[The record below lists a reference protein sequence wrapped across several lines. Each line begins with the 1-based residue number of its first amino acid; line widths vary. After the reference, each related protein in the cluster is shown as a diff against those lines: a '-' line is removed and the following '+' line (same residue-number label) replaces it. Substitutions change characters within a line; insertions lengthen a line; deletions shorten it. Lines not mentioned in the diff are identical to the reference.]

1 MSERISTWKLE
12 EEGSSGRHLTGKRH
26 SRRIQPRSLL
36 SLLLSARR
44 PFSPRPSR
52 PPRKGCALFPSTRSA
67 SVSARRPLARTIR
80 RSRNK
85 IFTENSN
92 VAISSANY
100 KNRLSVASR
109 TARTVRRCLASRKK
123 LRDSQK
129 RQIAISRLL
138 RKTMKNNARDSWNYI
153 HRYDSVISTRTMDTE
168 GGYVLAGTRARG
180 RREKKAGEEKERTNR

>member
-67 SVSARRPLARTIR
+67 SVSQEGPWRERYVGVEIKFLWRILTLRYRTLIARIACRWLLVGKNRTQMFGFEEEITR
-80 RSRNK
+80 FAK
-85 IFTENSN
+85 ATDCDIALITEN
-92 VAISSANY
+92 
-100 KNRLSVASR
+100 
-109 TARTVRRCLASRKK
+109 
-123 LRDSQK
+123 D
-129 RQIAISRLL
+129 
-138 RKTMKNNARDSWNYI
+138 
-153 HRYDSVISTRTMDTE
+153 
-168 GGYVLAGTRARG
+168 
-180 RREKKAGEEKERTNR
+180 EK

>member
-67 SVSARRPLARTIR
+67 SVSQEGPWRERYVGVEIKSLWRILTLRYRTLITR
-80 RSRNK
+80 IVCRW
-85 IFTENSN
+85 
-92 VAISSANY
+92 
-100 KNRLSVASR
+100 LL
-109 TARTVRRCLASRKK
+109 VRQEPYADVWL
-123 LRDSQK
+123 
-129 RQIAISRLL
+129 
-138 RKTMKNNARDSWNYI
+138 
-153 HRYDSVISTRTMDTE
+153 
-168 GGYVLAGTRARG
+168 RG
-180 RREKKAGEEKERTNR
+180 RNYAIRKSDRLRYRAYYGKR